1 MRLKIKNAKS
11 VHIDPATKAYCLGI
25 VVNGV
30 EVQELLENVDIIDAI
45 DYYGVTELLDIIGK
59 RQLKLHLE
67 CLNEDDGQE
76 DNWLVGASA
85 DQKDIEEPEQLQL
98 G

>member
-11 VHIDPATKAYCLGI
+11 VHIDPATKAYCLNI

-30 EVQELLENVDIIDAI
+30 EVQELLNTVDIIDAI
-45 DYYGVTELLDIIGK
+45 DYYGVTELLDMIGE
-59 RQLKLHLE
+59 RQLKLHLDS
-67 CLNEDDGQE
+67 LNKNDEEGDD
-76 DNWLVGASA
+76 WLIGTSA
-85 DQKDIEEPEQLQL
+85 DHKNTEEPAPLQL

>member
-11 VHIDPATKAYCLGI
+11 VHIDPATKAYCLAI

-30 EVQELLENVDIIDAI
+30 EVQELLSTVDIIDAI
-45 DYYGVTELLDIIGK
+45 DYYGVTELLDIIGE

-67 CLNEDDGQE
+67 CLNKNGGEGDD
-76 DNWLVGASA
+76 WLLGSSA
-85 DQKDIEEPEQLQL
+85 DQKNTEELEPLQL
-98 G
+98 R